1 MAKQGDTLPTKIAQH
16 MLQRIVSEEFP
27 AGMLLPSERELQDE
41 YQVSRA
47 VIREAIKLLASRK
60 LVTISRG
67 QGAVVA
73 SNLTEPVVDALL
85 LAFHRSQI
93 HAEDIYS
100 VRNLLEPQAAALAAQ
115 NATLPQIRRLTELA
129 NRFEHISFDSDDDD
143 KKDALIRWG
152 KLDREFHQLLAE
164 ASQNAVLGILIAVI
178 VGIVWN
184 AISNKMPEPPP
195 DRFTVSTGQHKNIA
209 LAIAQHDAERA
220 REMMREH
227 IQNSLDNVVN
237 RENHIQIEIEHL
249 I

>member
-1 MAKQGDTLPTKIAQH
+1 

-27 AGMLLPSERELQDE
+27 RGTLLPSERELQDE

-60 LVTISRG
+60 LVNSSRG
-67 QGAVVA
+67 QGSVVA
-73 SNLTEPVVDALL
+73 SDFNEPVIDALL

-93 HAEDIYS
+93 RPEDIYG
-100 VRNLLEPQAAALAAQ
+100 VRSLLEPQAAALAAQ

-129 NRFEHISFDSDDDD
+129 NGFEKISFENDSELN
-143 KKDALIRWG
+143 KQSLVQWG

-178 VGIVWN
+178 IGIVWN
-184 AISNKMPEPPP
+184 AISNKMPEPTP
-195 DRFTVSTGQHKNIA
+195 DRFVVAMQQHK
-209 LAIAQHDAERA
+209 AIAQAISRHDADAA
-220 REMMREH
+220 RTIMLEH
-227 IQNSLDNVVN
+227 VQTSLRNVVKP
-237 RENHIQIEIEHL
+237 ENQIEIEIERL